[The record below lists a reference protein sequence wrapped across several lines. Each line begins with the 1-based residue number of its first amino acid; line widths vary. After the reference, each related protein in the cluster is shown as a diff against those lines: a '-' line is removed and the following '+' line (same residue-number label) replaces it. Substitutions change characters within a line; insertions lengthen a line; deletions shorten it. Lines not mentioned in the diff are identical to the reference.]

1 MLDEK
6 DLQAIQAMINA
17 SEARMMT
24 RLEARIEET
33 ETRLEGHIKESEAR
47 TMASLKETESRLE
60 DHIEET
66 RSHIMAYIEVDVLPK
81 FDILAEGHQLLRE
94 TLAPK
99 AQGEALAED
108 VTFTKQIVGGLSR
121 EVNELKKAQ

>member
-1 MLDEK
+1 MKMLDEK

-17 SEARMMT
+17 SEARMMAT
-24 RLEARIEET
+24 LKET
-33 ETRLEGHIKESEAR
+33 ETRLETRIEESEAR
-47 TMASLKETESRLE
+47 TMTSLKETESRLE

-99 AQGEALAED
+99 AQVEALAED
-108 VTFTKQIVGGLSR
+108 VTFTKQVVGGLSR